1 MSIAK
6 NLVAHLNWLPIL
18 VTQKIA
24 SMNDGRYIFSQITD
38 FLPKRYFERLV
49 EAKSDD
55 KTQRWDLTY
64 WNQMLVLMFG
74 QLDGCNSLR
83 ELTDITTAHAKKSYH
98 LGFGK
103 VPINRSTLSKA
114 NQLRD
119 YHLFEDFANHMVEL
133 AQKKRIDREFE
144 LHGKYYA
151 FDSTT
156 IDLCM
161 SLFEWA
167 RFRSTKSGI
176 KVHTQLDVVTQI
188 PVSFNITEAAVHDV
202 NAMDWIKYEPF
213 ACYIF
218 DRGYWDLDR
227 LYRIEMLNSF
237 FVIREKRRPKFE
249 VVDGEDLLEGT
260 DNILRDNTVRFT
272 TSGNIENY
280 PSQIRRIV
288 YYEPDLKRTFTYY
301 TNNFYLKAKD
311 IAFLYKNR
319 WAVETFFKW
328 MKGHLRIKSFWG
340 NTENAVRIQ
349 IYVAIITYCTVAIIG
364 RGYFL
369 NRNINEVMRI
379 LGSSLLAKDFI
390 VDLFLPAEVE
400 HTQDDGQMRLEFEA
414 C

>member
-1 MSIAK
+1 
-6 NLVAHLNWLPIL
+6 
-18 VTQKIA
+18 
-24 SMNDGRYIFSQITD
+24 MNSGKYLFIQITD

-49 EAKSDD
+49 MTSCNDR
-55 KTQRWDLTY
+55 TQGWDLTY

-83 ELTDITTAHAKKSYH
+83 ELTDITTAHAKKSFH

-103 VPINRSTLSKA
+103 TPINRSVLSKA

-119 YHLFEDFANHMVEL
+119 YHVFENFAYHMVKL
-133 AQKKRIDREFE
+133 AQKKRIDQEFE
-144 LHGKYYA
+144 LNGKFYA

-202 NAMDWIKYEPF
+202 NAMDWIKYESF

-237 FVIREKRRPKFE
+237 FVIREKRRPKFD
-249 VVDGEDLLEGT
+249 VVDGKDLLEGT
-260 DNILRDNTVRFT
+260 DNILRDNTVRFIT
-272 TSGNIENY
+272 KGNTENY
-280 PSQIRRIV
+280 PSEIRRIV
-288 YYEPDLKRTFTYY
+288 YYEPELKRTFTYY

-328 MKGHLRIKSFWG
+328 IKGHLRIKSFWG

-349 IYVAIITYCTVAIIG
+349 VYVAISTYCTVAIIE
-364 RGYFL
+364 RTLDL
-369 NRNINEVMRI
+369 NRSIYEVMRI
-379 LGSSLLAKDFI
+379 LGSSLLAKDNI
-390 VDLFLPAEVE
+390 KDLFQPVEAEQ
-400 HTQDDGQMRLEFEA
+400 TQDDGQLQLEFEA

>member
-1 MSIAK
+1 
-6 NLVAHLNWLPIL
+6 
-18 VTQKIA
+18 
-24 SMNDGRYIFSQITD
+24 MNQGKYVFSQITE
-38 FLPKRYFERLV
+38 FIPQRYFERIMV
-49 EAKSDD
+49 KYKDRTGQWS
-55 KTQRWDLTY
+55 LTS

-83 ELTDITTAHAKKSYH
+83 ELTDITTAHTRKSFH
-98 LGFGK
+98 LGFGRTT
-103 VPINRSTLSKA
+103 INRTQLSKV
-114 NQLRD
+114 NQIRG
-119 YHLFEDFANHMVEL
+119 YQIFEEFAYHMVEL
-133 AQKKRIDREFE
+133 AQKKRIDKEFE
-144 LHGKYYA
+144 LSGKYYA

-176 KVHTQLDVVTQI
+176 KIHTQLDVVTQI

-202 NAMDWIKYEPF
+202 NAMDWINYEPF

-227 LYRIEMLNSF
+227 LYRIGLLNSF

-249 VVDGEDLLEGT
+249 VVAGEDLLENT

-272 TSGNIENY
+272 TRGNAENY
-280 PSQIRRIV
+280 PSEIRRII
-288 YYEPDLKRTFTYY
+288 YYEPELKRTFTYY
-301 TNNFYLKAKD
+301 TNNFFLKARD

-319 WAVETFFKW
+319 WVVETFFKW

-349 IYVAIITYCTVAIIG
+349 VYVAMITYCTVAIIE
-364 RGYFL
+364 RKLEL
-369 NRNINEVMRI
+369 NRSIYEVMRI
-379 LGSSLLAKDFI
+379 LGSSLLAKDSI
-390 VDLFLPAEVE
+390 KELFQPVEAE
-400 HTQDDGQMRLEFEA
+400 QIPDDGQLQFVFEA
-414 C
+414 F

>member
-1 MSIAK
+1 
-6 NLVAHLNWLPIL
+6 
-18 VTQKIA
+18 
-24 SMNDGRYIFSQITD
+24 MNSGKYVFSQITD

-49 EAKSDD
+49 M
-55 KTQRWDLTY
+55 KTGNDRTKRWNLTY

-83 ELTDITTAHAKKSYH
+83 ELTDITTAHANKSFH

-103 VPINRSTLSKA
+103 TPINRSVLSKA

-119 YHLFEDFANHMVEL
+119 YQIFETFAYYMVEL
-133 AQKKRIDREFE
+133 AQKEYADNEFE
-144 LHGKYYA
+144 LNGKYYA

-176 KVHTQLDVVTQI
+176 KVHTQLDIATQI
-188 PVSFNITEAAVHDV
+188 PVSFHITEAAVHDV
-202 NAMDWIKYEPF
+202 NAMDWISYEPL

-218 DRGYWDLDR
+218 DRGYWDLER
-227 LYRIEMLNSF
+227 LYRIEILNSF
-237 FVIREKRRPKFE
+237 FVIREKRRPEFT
-249 VVDGEDLLEGT
+249 VVDGEDLLEGA
-260 DNILRDNTVRFT
+260 DNILRDQTVRFT
-272 TSGNIENY
+272 KSRNSINY
-280 PSQIRRIV
+280 PAEIRRII
-288 YYEPDLKRTFTYY
+288 YYEPELKRTFTYY
-301 TNNFYLKAKD
+301 TNNFFLKATV

-349 IYVAIITYCTVAIIG
+349 VYVAIITYCTIAILG
-364 RGYFL
+364 RKL
-369 NRNINEVMRI
+369 KINRSVYEIMRI
-379 LGSSLLAKDFI
+379 LGSSLLAKDNI
-390 VDLFLPAEVE
+390 KELFLLEEPGQN
-400 HTQDDGQMRLEFEA
+400 HDDGQLQLELKIF
-414 C
+414 

>member
-1 MSIAK
+1 
-6 NLVAHLNWLPIL
+6 
-18 VTQKIA
+18 
-24 SMNDGRYIFSQITD
+24 MNYGKYIFSQITD

-49 EAKSDD
+49 MTRCNDR
-55 KTQRWDLTY
+55 TQRWDLTY
-64 WNQMLVLMFG
+64 WNQMLVLIFG

-83 ELTDITTAHAKKSYH
+83 ELTDITTAHGKKSFH

-103 VPINRSTLSKA
+103 TPINRSVLSKA

-119 YHLFEDFANHMVEL
+119 YHIFEEFAYHMVEL
-133 AQKKRIDREFE
+133 AQKKRIDQEFE
-144 LHGKYYA
+144 LNGKYYA

-202 NAMDWIKYEPF
+202 NAMDWIVYEPF

-272 TSGNIENY
+272 TRKNTEYY
-280 PSQIRRIV
+280 PSEIRRIV
-288 YYEPDLKRTFTYY
+288 YYEPELKRTFTYY
-301 TNNFYLKAKD
+301 TNKFFLKAKE
-311 IAFLYKNR
+311 IVFLYKNR
-319 WAVETFFKW
+319 WAVEIFFKW
-328 MKGHLRIKSFWG
+328 MKGRLRIKSFWG
-340 NTENAVRIQ
+340 NTENALRIWV
-349 IYVAIITYCTVAIIG
+349 YVAIVTYCTVAIIEM
-364 RGYFL
+364 FP
-369 NRNINEVMRI
+369 
-379 LGSSLLAKDFI
+379 K
-390 VDLFLPAEVE
+390 
-400 HTQDDGQMRLEFEA
+400 
-414 C
+414 

>member
-1 MSIAK
+1 
-6 NLVAHLNWLPIL
+6 
-18 VTQKIA
+18 
-24 SMNDGRYIFSQITD
+24 MNSGKYVFSQITD
-38 FLPKRYFERLV
+38 FLPNRYFERLV
-49 EAKSDD
+49 MTICNDR
-55 KTQRWDLTY
+55 TQGWNLTY

-83 ELTDITTAHAKKSYH
+83 ELTDITTAHAKKSFH

-103 VPINRSTLSKA
+103 TAINRSVLSKA

-119 YHLFEDFANHMVEL
+119 YHIFEKFAYHMVEF
-133 AQKKRIDREFE
+133 AQQNCINQEFE
-144 LHGKYYA
+144 LNGKYYA

-156 IDLCM
+156 IDLCL

-176 KVHTQLDVVTQI
+176 KVHTQLDIVTQI

-202 NAMDWIKYEPF
+202 NAMDWINYEPF

-227 LYRIEMLNSF
+227 LYRIEILNSF

-260 DNILRDNTVRFT
+260 DNILRDQTVRFT
-272 TSGNIENY
+272 TSGNTENY
-280 PSQIRRIV
+280 PSEIRRII
-288 YYEPDLKRTFTYY
+288 YYEPELRRTFTYY
-301 TNNFYLKAKD
+301 TNNFFLKAKD

-319 WAVETFFKW
+319 WTVETFFKW

-349 IYVAIITYCTVAIIG
+349 VYVAIITYCTVAIIE
-364 RGYFL
+364 RKLEL
-369 NRNINEVMRI
+369 NRSIYEVMRI
-379 LGSSLLAKDFI
+379 LGSSLLAKDSI
-390 VDLFLPAEVE
+390 KELFQLEEPEQ
-400 HTQDDGQMRLEFEA
+400 TQDQGQLQLVFDIF
-414 C
+414 